1 MILKDLKKINNEK
14 IYLKDFHKI
23 YLYIIFQIPM
33 TYLKLKIKD
42 ISFKQDGGNEMEKD
56 FQT

>member
-14 IYLKDFHKI
+14 IYFKDFHKI
-23 YLYIIFQIPM
+23 YLYIIFQIPT

-42 ISFKQDGGNEMEKD
+42 ISFKPDGGNEMEKD